1 MRIHI
6 SIALKM
12 HKNVKIQIKP
22 RKKWCFNRQKQSL
35 LCHRTKSRKYAP
47 MSAGLGW
54 TETAVGCTALLGL
67 YCRLSALCYGYV
79 SPSIIVYLQRQKE
92 IGKEICIY
100 CSSIFITYRLFLM
113 RSTHL
118 FIDLTNDCC
127 LFYVFCTSNCLC
139 YNIVHKTNEY
149 IYKASSCHILV

>member
-1 MRIHI
+1 MWIHI
-6 SIALKM
+6 SIVLKM
-12 HKNVKIQIKP
+12 HQNIKIQIKP
-22 RKKWCFNRQKQSL
+22 RKKNVSTDKNNHYFVTEQNLGSTH
-35 LCHRTKSRKYAP
+35 LCP
-47 MSAGLGW
+47 LGW

-127 LFYVFCTSNCLC
+127 LFLC
-139 YNIVHKTNEY
+139 
-149 IYKASSCHILV
+149 ILYFKLPLLRYSVQN

>member
-1 MRIHI
+1 
-6 SIALKM
+6 M
-12 HKNVKIQIKP
+12 HQNTKIQIKH
-22 RKKWCFNRQKQSL
+22 RKNVSTDKNNHYLVTEQNLGSTH
-35 LCHRTKSRKYAP
+35 LCP
-47 MSAGLGW
+47 LGS
-54 TETAVGCTALLGL
+54 TETVVGCTALPGL

-118 FIDLTNDCC
+118 FIDLMNDCC
-127 LFYVFCTSNCLC
+127 LFCTLNCLC
-139 YNIVHKTNEY
+139 YNIVYKTNE
-149 IYKASSCHILV
+149 KMAASCHILV